1 MQLSIIMLTWNSDRY
16 ISECL
21 QSIIDSIHLPQNEY
35 EIFVVDNGSQD
46 QTRAQIELY
55 QQRYG
60 TLIKSILLDS
70 NTGTTYPRNLALK
83 QSSGTYIAVMDSDM
97 EINADTF
104 KTLITT
110 IEKNQRAGLVAPK
123 LIYGS
128 GALQKSTDQFPTLI
142 HKIYRYLFLKQIELR
157 EDKAKHTLRT
167 GKVDYAI
174 SAFWLF
180 RRELLERIG
189 YLDEKF
195 FYAPEDV
202 DFCLRVWKDGQQ
214 VLYVPESQAIHYA
227 QELSRGLVFNK
238 ALAEHLRGMLYFFSK
253 HRYVIRKPRFKH

>member
-1 MQLSIIMLTWNSDRY
+1 MLTWNSDSY
-16 ISECL
+16 IDKCL
-21 QSIIDSIHLPQNEY
+21 QSIINSIHLPPADY
-35 EIFVVDNGSQD
+35 EIFIVDNGSTD
-46 QTRAQIELY
+46 QTRELIRSY
-55 QQRYG
+55 QQRH
-60 TLIKSILLDS
+60 TNIKSILLDS

-83 QSSGTYIAVMDSDM
+83 ESSGEYIAVMDSDM

-104 KTLITT
+104 STLITT
-110 IEKNQRAGLVAPK
+110 MQQNQNAGLVAPK

-128 GALQKSTDQFPTLI
+128 GALQKSTDQFPTLL
-142 HKIYRYLFLKQIELR
+142 HKIYRYFFLKKMELQ
-157 EDKAKHTLRT
+157 ENKTAHTLT
-167 GKVDYAI
+167 TTTVDYAI

-180 RRELLERIG
+180 RRELLDRIG
-189 YLDEKF
+189 LLDEKF

-202 DFCLRVWKDGQQ
+202 DFCLRVWQDGQQ

-253 HRYVIRKPRFKH
+253 HRYLVRKPTFTGACCVTIS